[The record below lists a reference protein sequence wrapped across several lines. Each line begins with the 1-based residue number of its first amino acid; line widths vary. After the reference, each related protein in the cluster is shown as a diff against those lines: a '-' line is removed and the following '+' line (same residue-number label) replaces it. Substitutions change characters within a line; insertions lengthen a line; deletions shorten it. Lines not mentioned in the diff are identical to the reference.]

1 VAILVTGGAGYIGSH
16 TCVELLAHDY
26 DVLVVD
32 NYSNSSP
39 AVIDVVR
46 SLGGDRIAAADV
58 DLRDRHRLD
67 QVFDE
72 NKVDAVIH
80 FAAKKSV
87 PESVRIP
94 AEYFDNN
101 VAGTIN
107 LLRSMLDHGVEQMV
121 FSSSC
126 SVYGDQYSEPISEGD
141 PPAPANPYARSK
153 LMAEQILADTCA
165 TYDELSVLALRY
177 FNPTAAHPS
186 GMLGEDP
193 VGVPGNLMPYLTGV
207 AAGSLDQL
215 TVYGA
220 DYPTRDGSAV
230 RDYVHVMDVAEA
242 HRLGLQHA
250 GEGTGMRV
258 LNLGTGLGVSVLE
271 FVAAFERACDVRV
284 PLRIAGR
291 RPGDVA
297 SLVADPGLAD
307 QEWGWRAT
315 RDLRSM
321 CRDAWRFQQRQRAS

>member
-1 VAILVTGGAGYIGSH
+1 VTILVTGGAGYIGSH

-39 AVIDVVR
+39 AAINAIR
-46 SLGGDRIAAADV
+46 GLGGGRIAALDV
-58 DLRDRHRLD
+58 DLRDRRRLD
-67 QVFDE
+67 HVFGE
-72 NKVDAVIH
+72 NQVDAVIH

-87 PESVRIP
+87 PESVRKP

-107 LLRSMLDHGVEQMV
+107 LLRSMIDHKVERMV

-153 LMAEQILADTCA
+153 LMVEQILADTCA
-165 TYDELSVLALRY
+165 TYDKLSVLALRY
-177 FNPTAAHPS
+177 FNPTGAHPS

-193 VGVPGNLMPYLTGV
+193 VGVPGNLMPYLTAV

-230 RDYVHVMDVAEA
+230 RDYVHVTDVAEA
-242 HRLGLQHA
+242 HRIGLQRA
-250 GEGTGMRV
+250 SEYTGMRV

-271 FVAAFERACDVRV
+271 FVAAFERACDVQV
-284 PLRIAGR
+284 PFRIAGR

-297 SLVADPGLAD
+297 SLVADPSLVD
-307 QEWGWRAT
+307 KEWGWRAT

-321 CRDAWRFQQRQRAS
+321 CRDAWRFQQRQHAS